1 MLLQLV
7 SVKKRLMLT
16 KAMMKKMIGDQ
27 TGAVLIAEDV
37 IEVLTAEAAE
47 TEREAQIGIAEIEVL
62 IEIVA
67 TAVLTEEDAIEAE
80 LLTGIAAEVPTEA
93 VDVTVIEA
101 GTEVQLEVGGSVEEA
116 LVMMCAPKENLVRNH
131 LKWIAKSSEDNVRL
145 MI

>member
-62 IEIVA
+62 IEIV
-67 TAVLTEEDAIEAE
+67 EGHPEK
-80 LLTGIAAEVPTEA
+80 G
-93 VDVTVIEA
+93 
-101 GTEVQLEVGGSVEEA
+101 LE
-116 LVMMCAPKENLVRNH
+116 
-131 LKWIAKSSEDNVRL
+131 
-145 MI
+145 